1 MTFKWKYRDERQS
14 GGGRGMARLAAPDSL
29 RIDWRAVLGMASGAA
44 VMIGDSVAWVDPP
57 RDSVPNEPAGVAVA
71 WAAMGVVR
79 PPAAR
84 AQVLSLKTGSAVVWR
99 FAVDADTLD
108 YKLTGEPPRI
118 LEAEWRQGGKQL
130 VRIRTVL
137 DEQARPTSAQ
147 IDSPRRSSRFE
158 FTVVA
163 VDTAPVFSAP
173 LWRSR
178 R

>member
-1 MTFKWKYRDERQS
+1 
-14 GGGRGMARLAAPDSL
+14 MARLAPPDSL
-29 RIDWRAVLGMASGAA
+29 RVDWRAVLGMASGAT
-44 VMIGDSVAWVDPP
+44 VMIGDSIAWVDPP
-57 RDSVPNEPAGVAVA
+57 RDSVPDEPAGVAVA

-79 PPAAR
+79 PPGVS
-84 AQVLSLKTGSAVVWR
+84 AQALTLRTESAVVWR
-99 FAVDADTLD
+99 FATDADTLD
-108 YKLTGEPPRI
+108 YKVTRGPPRL

-137 DEQARPTSAQ
+137 DEQARPTSAR

-178 R
+178 H